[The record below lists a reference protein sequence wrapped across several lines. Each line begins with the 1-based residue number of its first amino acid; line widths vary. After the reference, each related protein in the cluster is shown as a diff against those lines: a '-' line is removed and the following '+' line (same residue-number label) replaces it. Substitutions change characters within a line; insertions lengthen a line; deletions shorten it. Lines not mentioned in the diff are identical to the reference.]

1 MTEPSARP
9 TVDVVIPC
17 YNYARFLRAC
27 VKSVLDQPG
36 VDVRVLIIDDTSD
49 DDTPEVMAELV
60 RDPRVEGRR
69 HEVNRGHIATYNEGL
84 LEWAKADYTVLLSAD
99 DLLAPGWLA
108 RATAVFE
115 ANPGVGM
122 VYGRVVYYTTDGDG
136 DRAAAHDAPR
146 LPRVVAPP
154 AGRTVWSGVDWVEAR
169 CRTGQNV
176 LSSPEAVVRTSVQ
189 QAVGGYR
196 PDLPHAGDL
205 EMWMRIAAVSDIG
218 YVRGEP
224 AAYYRV
230 HQQSMMRTRF
240 SSLFADLEQ
249 RQAVFDLFFREH
261 PDLPPRL
268 RALANRS
275 IARDALWRAVR
286 AYDRDQLDDIPV
298 DELEDFAR
306 RVYPDTERLPEHR
319 ALRRRRALGPKAC
332 SRTQLFLGSHLVK
345 RGRGLVDKQL
355 WKWRGQ

>member
-36 VDVRVLIIDDTSD
+36 VDVRVLIIDDTSS

-69 HEVNRGHIATYNEGL
+69 HEVNKGHIATYNEGL

-108 RATAVFE
+108 RAAAVFE

-122 VYGRVVYYTTDGDG
+122 VYGRVVYYSD
-136 DRAAAHDAPR
+136 HDA
-146 LPRVVAPP
+146 LPKVVTPP

-230 HQQSMMRTRF
+230 HQQSMMRTVF

-268 RALANRS
+268 RSLANRS

-319 ALRRRRALGPKAC
+319 ALRRRRALGPKVC

-345 RGRGLVDKQL
+345 RGRGLVGKQL

>member
-1 MTEPSARP
+1 MTEPPARP

-27 VKSVLDQPG
+27 VRSVLDQTG
-36 VDVRVLIIDDTSD
+36 VDVRVLIIDDTSS

-69 HEVNRGHIATYNEGL
+69 HEVNQGHIATYNEGL

-99 DLLAPGWLA
+99 DLLAPGALA
-108 RATAVFE
+108 RAAEVFE
-115 ANPGVGM
+115 AHPNVGM
-122 VYGRVVYYTTDGDG
+122 VYGRVVYYTADGVG
-136 DRAAAHDAPR
+136 DRTTGHDDPR
-146 LPRVVAPP
+146 LPRVVTPP
-154 AGRTVWSGVDWVEAR
+154 PGRTVWSGVDWIEAR

-189 QAVGGYR
+189 QRVGGYR

-218 YVRGEP
+218 YVRGKP

-230 HQQSMMRTRF
+230 HQQSMMRTQF

-249 RQAVFDLFFREH
+249 RQAVFERFFAEH

-275 IARDALWRAVR
+275 IAKDALWRAVR
-286 AYDRDQLDDIPV
+286 AYDRDRLAEIPV
-298 DELEDFAR
+298 DELVAFAR
-306 RVYPDTERLPEHR
+306 RVYPDATRLPEYG
-319 ALRRRRALGPKAC
+319 ALRRRRALGPKLC
-332 SRTQLFLGSHLVK
+332 SRTQVFVGSHLVK
-345 RGRGLVDKQL
+345 RGRGLVSKQV

>member
-1 MTEPSARP
+1 MTGPSTRP
-9 TVDVVIPC
+9 AVDVVIPC
-17 YNYARFLRAC
+17 YNYARFLRSC
-27 VKSVLDQPG
+27 VRSVLDQPG
-36 VDVRVLIIDDTSD
+36 VDVRVLVIDDTST
-49 DDTPEVMAELV
+49 DDTPEVVAELT

-69 HEVNRGHIATYNEGL
+69 HEVNKGHIATYNEGL

-99 DLLAPGWLA
+99 DLLAPGSLA
-108 RATAVFE
+108 RAAAVFE
-115 ANPGVGM
+115 ANPNVGM
-122 VYGRVVYYTTDGDG
+122 VYGRVVYYRDQD
-136 DRAAAHDAPR
+136 R
-146 LPRVVAPP
+146 LPKVVTPP
-154 AGRTVWSGVDWVEAR
+154 AGTTVWSGVDWIEAR

-189 QAVGGYR
+189 QRVGGYR
-196 PDLPHAGDL
+196 ADLPHAGDL

-218 YVRGEP
+218 YVRGKP

-268 RALANRS
+268 KSSANRS
-275 IARDALWRAVR
+275 IAKDALWRAVR
-286 AYDRDQLDDIPV
+286 AYDRDQLADVPV
-298 DELEDFAR
+298 DELVEFAR
-306 RVYPDTERLPEHR
+306 RVDPGAERLGEYR
-319 ALRRRRALGPKAC
+319 ALRRRRALGPRAC
-332 SRTQLFLGSHLVK
+332 SRTQLFVGSHLVK
-345 RGRGLVDKQL
+345 RGRGLVSKQV

>member
-1 MTEPSARP
+1 MTEPPARP
-9 TVDVVIPC
+9 TVDVVVPC

-36 VDVRVLIIDDTSD
+36 VDVRVLIIDDTSSD
-49 DDTPEVMAELV
+49 ETPEVMAELV

-69 HEVNRGHIATYNEGL
+69 HEVNQGHIATYNEGL

-99 DLLAPGWLA
+99 DLLAPGALA
-108 RATAVFE
+108 RAAEVFE
-115 ANPGVGM
+115 ANPNVGM
-122 VYGRVVYYTTDGDG
+122 VYGRVVYYSD
-136 DRAAAHDAPR
+136 HDD
-146 LPRVVAPP
+146 LPSVITPP
-154 AGRTVWSGVDWVEAR
+154 AGTAVWSGVDWIEGR

-189 QAVGGYR
+189 QQVGGYR

-218 YVRGEP
+218 YVRGKP

-230 HQQSMMRTRF
+230 HQQSMMRTQF

-249 RQAVFDLFFREH
+249 RQAVFERFFAEH
-261 PDLPPRL
+261 PDLPARL
-268 RALANRS
+268 RSLANRS
-275 IARDALWRAVR
+275 IAKDALWRAVR
-286 AYDRDQLDDIPV
+286 AYDRDKLDEIPV
-298 DELEDFAR
+298 DELEAFAR
-306 RVYPDTERLPEHR
+306 RVYPDAARLPEHR
-319 ALRRRRALGPKAC
+319 ALRRRRALGPRAC
-332 SRTQLFLGSHLVK
+332 SRTQLFVGSHLAK
-345 RGRGLVDKQL
+345 RGAGLVGKQV

>member
-1 MTEPSARP
+1 MTEPPPLP

-36 VDVRVLIIDDTSD
+36 VDVRVLIIDDTSSD
-49 DDTPEVMAELV
+49 ETPEVVAELT

-69 HEVNRGHIATYNEGL
+69 HEVNQGHIATYNEGL

-99 DLLAPGWLA
+99 DLLAPGSLA
-108 RATAVFE
+108 RAAEVFE
-115 ANPGVGM
+115 ANPDVGM
-122 VYGRVVYYTTDGDG
+122 VYGRVVYYTD
-136 DRAAAHDAPR
+136 HDD
-146 LPRVVAPP
+146 LPSVVAPP
-154 AGRTVWSGVDWVEAR
+154 AGHTVWSGVDWIEAR

-189 QAVGGYR
+189 QRVGGYR

-218 YVRGEP
+218 YVRGKP

-249 RQAVFDLFFREH
+249 RQAVFDRFFAEH

-275 IARDALWRAVR
+275 IAKDALWRAVR
-286 AYDRDQLDDIPV
+286 AYDRDQLAEIPV
-298 DELEDFAR
+298 DELVAFAR
-306 RVYPDTERLPEHR
+306 EVFPATERLPEYR
-319 ALRRRRALGPKAC
+319 ALRRRRALGARLC
-332 SRTQLFLGSHLVK
+332 SRTQVFVGSHLAK
-345 RGRGLVDKQL
+345 RGAGLVGKQV

>member
-1 MTEPSARP
+1 MTDPAARP

-27 VKSVLDQPG
+27 VRSVLDQPG
-36 VDVRVLIIDDTSD
+36 VDVRVLIIDDTSSD
-49 DDTPEVMAELV
+49 ETPEVMAELV
-60 RDPRVEGRR
+60 ADPRVEGRR
-69 HEVNRGHIATYNEGL
+69 HEVNQGHIATYNEGL
-84 LEWAKADYTVLLSAD
+84 LEWAKADYAVLLSAD
-99 DLLAPGWLA
+99 DLLAPGSLA
-108 RATAVFE
+108 RAAEVFE
-115 ANPGVGM
+115 ANPDVGM
-122 VYGRVVYYTTDGDG
+122 VYGRVVYYSD
-136 DRAAAHDAPR
+136 HDD
-146 LPRVVAPP
+146 LPSVVTPP
-154 AGRTVWSGVDWVEAR
+154 PGRTVWSGVDWIEAR

-189 QAVGGYR
+189 QRVGGYR

-218 YVRGEP
+218 YVRGKP

-249 RQAVFDLFFREH
+249 RQAVFERFFAEH
-261 PDLPPRL
+261 PDLPARL

-275 IARDALWRAVR
+275 IAKDALWRAVR
-286 AYDRDQLDDIPV
+286 AYDRDKLDEIPV
-298 DELEDFAR
+298 DELVAFAR
-306 RVYPDTERLPEHR
+306 RVYSDTERLPEYR
-319 ALRRRRALGPKAC
+319 ALRRRRAMGPRWC
-332 SRTQLFLGSHLVK
+332 SRTQVFVGSHLVK
-345 RGRGLVDKQL
+345 RGAGLVSKQV

>member
-1 MTEPSARP
+1 VTEPPARP

-27 VKSVLDQPG
+27 VRSVLDQPG
-36 VDVRVLIIDDTSD
+36 VDVRVLIIDDTSSD
-49 DDTPEVMAELV
+49 ETPEVVAELAQ
-60 RDPRVEGRR
+60 DPRVEGRR
-69 HEVNRGHIATYNEGL
+69 HEVNQGHIATYNEGL

-99 DLLAPGWLA
+99 DLLAPGALA
-108 RATAVFE
+108 RAAEVFE
-115 ANPGVGM
+115 AHPNVGM
-122 VYGRVVYYTTDGDG
+122 VYGRVVYYTDHDDLPSVT
-136 DRAAAHDAPR
+136 AA
-146 LPRVVAPP
+146 P
-154 AGRTVWSGVDWVEAR
+154 AGRTVWSGVDWIEAR

-189 QAVGGYR
+189 QEVGGYR

-218 YVRGEP
+218 YVRGKP

-249 RQAVFDLFFREH
+249 RQAVFERFFAEH

-268 RALANRS
+268 RSLANRS
-275 IARDALWRAVR
+275 IAKDALWRAVR
-286 AYDRDQLDDIPV
+286 AYDRDKLDEIPV
-298 DELEDFAR
+298 DELVAFAE
-306 RVYPDTERLPEHR
+306 RVFPDTARLPEYR
-319 ALRRRRALGPKAC
+319 ALRRRRALGAKVC
-332 SRTQLFLGSHLVK
+332 SRTQLFVGSHLVK
-345 RGRGLVDKQL
+345 RGAGVVGKQV

>member
-1 MTEPSARP
+1 MTDPPTRP

-27 VKSVLDQPG
+27 VNSVLDQPG
-36 VDVRVLIIDDTSD
+36 VDVRVLIIDDTSTD
-49 DDTPEVMAELV
+49 ETPEVVAELT

-69 HEVNRGHIATYNEGL
+69 HEVNQGHIATYNEGL

-99 DLLAPGWLA
+99 DLLAPGALA
-108 RATAVFE
+108 RAAEVFE
-115 ANPGVGM
+115 AHPNVGM
-122 VYGRVVYYTTDGDG
+122 VYGRVVYYSD
-136 DRAAAHDAPR
+136 HDD
-146 LPRVVAPP
+146 LPSVIAPP
-154 AGRTVWSGVDWVEAR
+154 GGRTVWSGVDWIEAR

-189 QAVGGYR
+189 QRVGGYR

-205 EMWMRIAAVSDIG
+205 EMWLRIAAVSDIG
-218 YVRGEP
+218 YVRGKP

-230 HQQSMMRTRF
+230 HQQSMMRTQF

-249 RQAVFDLFFREH
+249 RQAVFERFFAEH

-268 RALANRS
+268 RSLADRS
-275 IARDALWRAVR
+275 IAKDALWRAVR
-286 AYDRDQLDDIPV
+286 AYDRDKLAEIPV
-298 DELEDFAR
+298 DELEAFAR
-306 RVYPDTERLPEHR
+306 RVFPDAGRLPEYR
-319 ALRRRRALGPKAC
+319 ALRRRRAFGPKVC
-332 SRTQLFLGSHLVK
+332 SRTQLFVGSHLAK
-345 RGRGLVDKQL
+345 RGAGLVGRQV